1 VSIWSVAIIDVVDMS
16 LIIALAGS
24 KKAIIGGDKR
34 SMTFLGSCPE
44 LERELYSGSL
54 KTDQDLLRR
63 ARELGASLQV
73 KDGREKVW
81 RRGDILVGEVT
92 EISPKADRRRR
103 IYLVPGAYLMADI
116 TGKEAKVI
124 GQGEVACMIL
134 GNKIAQ
140 QVASQ
145 RIKNAR
151 GKIDEQAIDD
161 ILAKVSC
168 RTPSVSPE
176 HLVLTTEILNPNP
189 SEALINALQEDC
201 QKSGWRLCGQ
211 Q

>member
-1 VSIWSVAIIDVVDMS
+1 VSIWSVVATDVVDMS

-44 LERELYSGSL
+44 LEHELYSGSL
-54 KTDQDLLRR
+54 QTDHDLLKR
-63 ARELGASLQV
+63 AEELGASLQV
-73 KDGREKVW
+73 EDGREKVW
-81 RRGDILVGEVT
+81 RQGDILVGEVT
-92 EISPKADRRRR
+92 EISLKADRRRR

-116 TGKEAKVI
+116 TGKEAKVM

-134 GNKIAQ
+134 GNKISQ

-145 RIKNAR
+145 CIKNVP
-151 GKIDEQAIDD
+151 GKVDEQAIDD

-168 RTPSVSPE
+168 RTPSVSPG
-176 HLVLTTEILNPNP
+176 HLVLITEVLHPDP
-189 SEALINALQEDC
+189 SAALINAFHEDC
-201 QKSGWRLCGQ
+201 QKNGWVLCGQ

>member
-1 VSIWSVAIIDVVDMS
+1 VSIWSDVATDVVDMS

-44 LERELYSGSL
+44 LEQELYSGSL
-54 KTDQDLLRR
+54 QTDQDLLKR
-63 ARELGASLQV
+63 AEELGASLQV
-73 KDGREKVW
+73 EDGREKVW
-81 RRGDILVGEVT
+81 RQGDILVGEVT
-92 EISPKADRRRR
+92 EISLKANRRRR

-134 GNKIAQ
+134 GNKISQ

-145 RIKNAR
+145 CIKNVP
-151 GKIDEQAIDD
+151 GKVDEQAIDD

-168 RTPSVSPE
+168 RTPSVSPG
-176 HLVLTTEILNPNP
+176 HLVLITEVLHPDP
-189 SEALINALQEDC
+189 SAALINALQEDC
-201 QKSGWRLCGQ
+201 QKSGWVLCGQ